1 MNLTQAVPAALSAVL
16 LLGAA
21 PGTSRPVDVQADVL
35 AAIASG
41 QTSYALPQG
50 DVELTQPII
59 IPPGTRGFTLT
70 GAPGGTTL
78 HTPTH
83 MDRQAIRIGNRPE
96 LSDNWWISGPNNI
109 SIAPVPEGQN
119 WVRSAQP
126 IPLGYAVI
134 WDEYKIVCAKG
145 PNVSMNHAELVKV
158 LSCDPATGKATLDAK
173 VGRDYS
179 SQAWLCPYEG
189 AACANIKI
197 QGISFDGSTSDGS
210 GTSEGLVMVGIAD
223 GVQLV
228 DLHAKNFRSDA
239 IATNTARNVSISNC
253 SVQGASE
260 GGAGAG
266 YGFSIYRSRNVLLQG
281 DNASGCRH
289 GILLHSG
296 TMDVQIKSCQTPNG
310 FDLHGYDERRV
321 DIADCTGDGLDV
333 GNDAWLGG
341 AKDVHLSK
349 CDITGDVG
357 FHAGTGIVCTDC
369 KFGTVGLY
377 SVEAGTTPTVGVPAS
392 EEIGDL
398 TLVRCTMTSG
408 GGGIND
414 QGAKRYGKV
423 TLRDCKFRSKST
435 CLDLSYSGAAG
446 TLICTGCTFYT
457 QSVDHVVQFHDMSS
471 GSVTLD
477 HCTLIGRG
485 ALGIWVKDNVRAAI
499 GIVGCRYVGGPNFMV
514 DDSKRVRASDNA
526 AGRTTAK

>member
-1 MNLTQAVPAALSAVL
+1 MPAGDVPL
-16 LLGAA
+16 
-21 PGTSRPVDVQADVL
+21 RPDVQADVL
-35 AAIASG
+35 AAIAAG
-41 QTSYALPQG
+41 QTTYTLPAG
-50 DVELTQPII
+50 EVDLTQPII
-59 IPPGTRGFTLT
+59 IPPGPRGFTLS

-78 HTPTH
+78 RTPAH

-96 LSDNWWISGPNNI
+96 LSDNWWIVGPNNVAI
-109 SIAPVPEGQN
+109 DAVADGQN
-119 WVRSAQP
+119 WVRSAQQ
-126 IPLGYAVI
+126 IPPGYAVI
-134 WDEYKIVCAKG
+134 WDETKIVCAKG

-158 LSCDPATGKATLDAK
+158 LTYDAATGKATLDTK
-173 VGRDYS
+173 VGRSYS
-179 SQAWLCPYEG
+179 SPAWLCPYEG
-189 AACANIKI
+189 ATCANLKI
-197 QGISFDGSTSDGS
+197 QGISFDGSTADGS
-210 GTSEGLVMVGIAD
+210 PTSEGLIMVGIAD

-239 IATNTARNVSISNC
+239 IATNTARNVQITGC

-281 DNASGCRH
+281 DSAVGCRH

-296 TMDVQIKSCQTPNG
+296 TMDVDVKSCQTPNG

-321 DIADCTGDGLDV
+321 NITDCSGDGLDI

-341 AKDVHLSK
+341 AKDVHLTG
-349 CDITGDVG
+349 CTITGDVG

-369 KFGTVGLY
+369 KFGSIGLY

-398 TLVRCTMTSG
+398 TLIGCTMTTG
-408 GGGIND
+408 GNGLND

-435 CLDLSYSGAAG
+435 CLDLSFSGAVGSLA
-446 TLICTGCTFYT
+446 CTGCTFYT
-457 QSVDHVVQFHDMSS
+457 QSVDHVVQFHDMP
-471 GSVTLD
+471 GGTVTLD
-477 HCTLIGRG
+477 KCTLIGRG
-485 ALGIWVKDNVRAAI
+485 ALGIWVKDNVRADVS
-499 GIVGCRYVGGPNFMV
+499 IVGCRYIGGPNFIV
-514 DDSKRVRASDNA
+514 DDSKRVRASGNSA
-526 AGRTTAK
+526 RPASAK